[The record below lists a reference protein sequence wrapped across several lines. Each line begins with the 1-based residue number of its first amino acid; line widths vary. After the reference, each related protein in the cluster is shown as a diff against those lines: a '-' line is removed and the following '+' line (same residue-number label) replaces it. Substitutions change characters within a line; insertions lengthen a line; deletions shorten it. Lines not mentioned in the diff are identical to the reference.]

1 MKGTG
6 TEMFLDVG
14 TLKVSLNLLSYCPM
28 VGATGG
34 GEDWENG
41 GWRRGGWEGG
51 GVGGGVGGRLE
62 REGLKGGDNWYE
74 RVIGRGVVGVSER
87 DDGGWG
93 SGRNK

>member
-41 GWRRGGWEGG
+41 GWRGGGLGGGGWRWGWGEVGRRS
-51 GVGGGVGGRLE
+51 VGGG
-62 REGLKGGDNWYE
+62 
-74 RVIGRGVVGVSER
+74 
-87 DDGGWG
+87 
-93 SGRNK
+93 